1 MCRPYLRSI
10 YDSTFDQK
18 LDLTRL
24 SGPVEIQKC
33 LAREG
38 KVKVYQIT
46 PPITSPDH
54 VTRNM
59 NMAGRDELVP
69 LPFIVVE
76 ASSEEA
82 GCEASSLCN
91 WNEDGIGWQS
101 KKTTKYESQTL
112 VLKIQHQE
120 EKQIVQAIEI
130 LCHGK

>member
-1 MCRPYLRSI
+1 MSGLTFDLI
-10 YDSTFDQK
+10 YDRHLTC
-18 LDLTRL
+18 LTRL
-24 SGPVEIQKC
+24 SGPVEIQKVSGPRRQSES
-33 LAREG
+33 LPDYTT
-38 KVKVYQIT
+38 V
-46 PPITSPDH
+46 TSPVH
-54 VTRNM
+54 FTRNM